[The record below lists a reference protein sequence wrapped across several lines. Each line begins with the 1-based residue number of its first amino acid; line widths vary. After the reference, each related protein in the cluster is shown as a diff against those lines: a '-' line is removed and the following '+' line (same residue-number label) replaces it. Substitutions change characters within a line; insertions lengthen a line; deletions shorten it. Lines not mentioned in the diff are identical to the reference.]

1 MGEDAA
7 IEGLTEGATD
17 YVLKQKLSRL
27 APAVTR
33 ALHEAEN
40 RRERRRAEESL
51 RVSEARLAGI
61 IPCCGTSSVISL
73 KATFR

>member
-27 APAVTR
+27 APAMTR

-51 RVSEARLAGI
+51 WVSEARLAGI
-61 IPCCGTSSVISL
+61 IPCCDTSSVISL